1 MGIGSENIRPSI
13 VTLDVNNFLKYEA
26 KACVKAEAV
35 AQWQSSCAVCVGCWC
50 HSPAPQTEQNKKL
63 TWPPELYL
71 GAGRQMERRITRRGR
86 ENGLFLSR
94 VSDKLEDVKKHWKF
108 GQAADVRACCSL

>member
-1 MGIGSENIRPSI
+1 
-13 VTLDVNNFLKYEA
+13 
-26 KACVKAEAV
+26 
-35 AQWQSSCAVCVGCWC
+35 
-50 HSPAPQTEQNKKL
+50 
-63 TWPPELYL
+63 
-71 GAGRQMERRITRRGR
+71 MERRITRRGR